1 MVPEDASTEAPASE
15 APRSPAKGSTTEG
28 KRRSSQPGR
37 SAPETATPL
46 RTPASPAKPPVHGD
60 GTERVIKTLSDTQ
73 RRIFEALPLDHA
85 VPLDY
90 FTREGFSMSDI
101 MASLTV
107 LELKALVISLPG
119 GLYARK

>member
-1 MVPEDASTEAPASE
+1 M
-15 APRSPAKGSTTEG
+15 
-28 KRRSSQPGR
+28 
-37 SAPETATPL
+37 
-46 RTPASPAKPPVHGD
+46 
-60 GTERVIKTLSDTQ
+60 
-73 RRIFEALPLDHA
+73 PLDHA

-90 FTREGFSMSDI
+90 LSREGFSMSEI